1 MKRLIIAILILL
13 SFLPVQGG
21 SNVTQ
26 RAVYLQNGVIL
37 VKFINMGVDAYWSEE
52 VLTNATEALPI
63 LEELIGV
70 PLPPAIKTVEIY
82 GRRTLAIQEWVVGY
96 NDGNQVA
103 LKTDHPDP
111 TTIFHELVHFWT
123 IHYHIPWPLAEGYCN
138 LYADLCAWRMG
149 YDMVTLPYIDWEM
162 AYTALKEFEGKAPL
176 NSMNYMGEIPEE
188 QVQYFYLASTAV
200 MYRFYETVGED
211 NLKTIN
217 QRVAEPVLN
226 PSSGSTPLNDA
237 RGGSGIL
244 EYMRIDK
251 EVTGVNHAEIFMP
264 VVLTDWSDDQVKAF
278 EREISRY
285 IAVSEILKGSEF
297 SEQFKPAVDA
307 LLQGQFGVFQ
317 NSAVKVVEDYYKE
330 EARKATETPAYT
342 IIPVKKETGL
352 LHNRLFWIGVI
363 TLVVGIVLLVY
374 IISGL
379 IKEEEEFEWESPAHE
394 ERKPW
399 MPPRQS
405 KLAEEPEEPVEER
418 SEIPDLR
425 ELTK

>member
-1 MKRLIIAILILL
+1 MKRLIIATLILL

-37 VKFINMGVDAYWSEE
+37 VKFINMGVDAYWGEE
-52 VLTNATEALPI
+52 VLTNAAEALPI

-70 PLPPAIKTVEIY
+70 PLPPAIKTVEVY
-82 GRRTLAIQEWVVGY
+82 GKRTLATHEWVVGY
-96 NDGNQVA
+96 NDGNQVS

-111 TTIFHELVHFWT
+111 TIIFHELVHFWT
-123 IHYHIPWPLAEGYCN
+123 IHYHIPWPLTEGYCN

-149 YDMVTLPYIDWEM
+149 YDKVTLPYVDWET
-162 AYTALKEFEGKAPL
+162 AYATLKELEEKAPL
-176 NSMNYMGEIPEE
+176 NSLNYMGEIPEI
-188 QVQYFYLASTAV
+188 QVEYFYLASTVV

-217 QRVAEPVLN
+217 QRVAEPILN
-226 PSSGSTPLNDA
+226 PSSGSTPLDDSRA
-237 RGGSGIL
+237 GSGIL

-251 EVTGVNHAEIFMP
+251 EVTGVNHAEIFIP
-264 VVLTDWSDDQVKAF
+264 VVVAAWNDEQVKAF
-278 EREISRY
+278 EKGISRY
-285 IAVSEILKGSEF
+285 IAVSEVLRDSDF

-317 NSAVKVVEDYYKE
+317 SSAIQLVEDFYKE
-330 EARKATETPAYT
+330 EIRKATETPEYT
-342 IIPVKKETGL
+342 IIPAKKETGI
-352 LHNRLFWIGVI
+352 LHNKLFWIGII
-363 TLVVGIVLLVY
+363 TLVVGIVLLMYV
-374 IISGL
+374 ISGL
-379 IKEEEEFEWESPAHE
+379 VKEEEEFEWESLSHE

-399 MPPRQS
+399 MPPRPFS
-405 KLAEEPEEPVEER
+405 KEPEEPVEER
-418 SEIPDLR
+418 PETPDLR